1 MIDYTEFEST
11 NDKELTKIEREY
23 VDKLYKRERGQQ
35 DILSKKYHSVIFG
48 KYTFV
53 TGDDPFGLQTD
64 WPEKEKHPVRDNVKM
79 SNM

>member
-1 MIDYTEFEST
+1 MTDYTEFESNKEDFT
-11 NDKELTKIEREY
+11 YKELTKIQREY

-64 WPEKEKHPVRDNVKM
+64 WPEKEKHPVRD
-79 SNM
+79 